1 MVCVT
6 DACDGQ
12 RVETLALQRHGLDR
26 FFAIALIAAAS
37 IVPTETQAEE
47 FYQGKTLQIVVGF
60 AAGGGYDA
68 YARLIARTL
77 PKHIPGNPTIVVQN
91 KPGAGSR
98 VAANWLYSVAPKD
111 GTVLASVVQS
121 TPVDQIFQEPG
132 VKFDAAQFNWIGN
145 PIVDNLV
152 SITSSRSGLKSLD
165 IVREKGGLI
174 CGSSGGGPTVTFA
187 NAIGKLLGK
196 NVRVVSGYP
205 GVSAIM
211 LAMQRDE
218 VNCNA
223 GQAWS
228 SMKAT
233 MAQLMRDG
241 QLSVVAQWGTDADPD
256 ISSTVGYTVP
266 LITEFARSDA
276 DRSGLRLL
284 ASTSPLSR
292 PLLAPPGLPPERVAI
307 LRQAFDS
314 TMRDPAFLED
324 AKRSGMDIKP
334 ISGAAIQKLV
344 NSVVRSA
351 PQEIAAA
358 VRLAQ

>member
-1 MVCVT
+1 MRRRH
-6 DACDGQ
+6 
-12 RVETLALQRHGLDR
+12 RVAGCLAVALLG
-26 FFAIALIAAAS
+26 AALIA
-37 IVPTETQAEE
+37 PHETRGEE
-47 FYQGKTLQIVVGF
+47 QPGQFYQGKTLQIVVGF

-68 YARLIARTL
+68 YVRLIGRTL
-77 PKHIPGNPTIVVQN
+77 SKHIPGNPTIIVQN

-98 VAANWLYSVAPKD
+98 VAANWLYSVAPRD
-111 GTVLASVVQS
+111 GTVLGSIVQS

-132 VKFDAAQFNWIGN
+132 VKYDAAQFNWIGN

-152 SITSSRSGLKSLD
+152 SITSRQSGLKSLD
-165 IVREKGGLI
+165 VVREKGGLI

-187 NAIGKLLGK
+187 NAIGKLLAT

-205 GVSAIM
+205 GVSAVM

-233 MAQLMRDG
+233 MSQLMRDG
-241 QLSVVAQWGTDADPD
+241 QLNVVAQWGTDADPD
-256 ISSTVGYTVP
+256 ISSTVGYAVP
-266 LITEFARSDA
+266 LITDFARSDS
-276 DRSGLRLL
+276 DRGALRLL

-292 PLLAPPGLPPERVAI
+292 PLVAPPGLPPERVAI
-307 LRQAFDS
+307 LRQAFDR
-314 TMRDPAFLED
+314 TMHDPEFLAD

-344 NSVVRSA
+344 NSVVHSA
-351 PQEIAAA
+351 PEDIAAA
-358 VRLAQ
+358 VRLIQ